1 MERLSPQ
8 GAASEVLRTRYPDA
22 ESLFLAGSVVRE
34 EQTRTSD
41 LDLVVVFE
49 RIARARRESF
59 GFGGWPVEAFLH
71 DPSTLRY
78 FMDEVDRPTGVASLA
93 GMVAE
98 GIEIPGPTAFTREL
112 KRQARE
118 HLAGGPRRWGPAEIE
133 ASRYA
138 ITDLL
143 EDMRDPRTV
152 HELKASAAALYSRV
166 ADHYLRSR
174 QLWSARGKAIPRRL
188 RQVAPGF
195 AAEFEAAFEAL
206 FVRGD
211 RDRLFA
217 LCDALLAPDGGAL
230 FDGYQHDAPE
240 SWRKETLSKETP

>member
-22 ESLFLAGSVVRE
+22 ESLFLAGSVVRA
-34 EQTRTSD
+34 EQTGTSD
-41 LDLVVVFE
+41 LDLVVLYE

-59 GFGGWPVEAFLH
+59 GLGGWPVEAFLH
-71 DPSTLRY
+71 DPATLRY

-93 GMVAE
+93 CMVAE
-98 GIEIPGPTAFTREL
+98 GIEVPAPTAFTREL
-112 KRQARE
+112 KRLARE
-118 HLAGGPRRWGPAEIE
+118 HLAGGPPRWGPAQID

-143 EDMRDPRTV
+143 EDMRDPRTRQ
-152 HELKASAAALYSRV
+152 ELEASAAALYPRV

-174 QLWSARGKAIPRRL
+174 QLWSARGKTIPRRL
-188 RQVAPGF
+188 RRVSPEF
-195 AAEFEAAFEAL
+195 ATEFEAAFEAV

-217 LCDALLAPDGGAL
+217 LCDGLLAPDGGAL
-230 FDGYQHDAPE
+230 FDGYQLDAPE
-240 SWRKETLSKETP
+240 SWRKDTPLKESP